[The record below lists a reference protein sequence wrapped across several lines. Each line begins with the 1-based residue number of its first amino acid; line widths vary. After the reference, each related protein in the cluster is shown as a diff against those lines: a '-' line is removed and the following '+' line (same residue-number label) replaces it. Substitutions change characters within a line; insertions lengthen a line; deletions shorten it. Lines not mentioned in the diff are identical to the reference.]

1 MVLRDAYERRVTEID
16 NELATLGSDLVN
28 EADVTAALTDFDA
41 VWACLAPREQARVI
55 ELLVER
61 VAYDGK
67 GGQLAITFR
76 PSGIKTLASEMIKR
90 KDDAA

>member
-1 MVLRDAYERRVTEID
+1 MTEID
-16 NELATLGSDLVN
+16 NELATLDGDLVYDG
-28 EADVTAALTDFDA
+28 EVTATLADSDA
-41 VWACLAPREQARVI
+41 VWASLAPREQARVI

-76 PSGIKTLASEMIKR
+76 PSGINSFASEMTKR